1 MIIYEPQKVLT
12 RLANTSFSKKETAH
26 SFSNV
31 EARLSGKVACHKKLF
46 GLSSKD
52 KLRQRGKASLARYIG
67 SDITN
72 GVLRLPQTEWARRS
86 GSVAQTERA
95 LGHH

>member
-31 EARLSGKVACHKKLF
+31 EARLSGE
-46 GLSSKD
+46 SM
-52 KLRQRGKASLARYIG
+52 
-67 SDITN
+67 
-72 GVLRLPQTEWARRS
+72 PQETLQAFFY
-86 GSVAQTERA
+86 G
-95 LGHH
+95 